1 MFIFGIL
8 IVLSSFVAAT
18 EKVPVMASRTTSDP
32 RRTTGG
38 HKIVEETISYYQSP
52 EKKRQALR
60 RALRT
65 RPDDPRLQQ
74 HLQRLI
80 EPRQIQIAAEAG
92 IFMSYSRADE
102 LFVLDLADQLRTLGV
117 NLWVDMLD
125 VTPEG
130 DWNREVRRALEA
142 SGLMLAVLSPDAL
155 HDAAAHTE
163 RDNFL
168 ESGKLVQSVIARRS
182 DLSGMDFWLPPI
194 DFSRD
199 FQVGLHQLL
208 RVLSVSVL

>member
-1 MFIFGIL
+1 
-8 IVLSSFVAAT
+8 
-18 EKVPVMASRTTSDP
+18 MASQTTTDP

-60 RALRT
+60 KALKA
-65 RPDDPRLQQ
+65 RPDDPRLME
-74 HLQRLI
+74 HLRHLI
-80 EPRQIQIAAEAG
+80 EPRQIEIAASAG
-92 IFMSYSRADE
+92 VFLSYSRADE
-102 LFVLDLADQLRTLGV
+102 LFVLDLADHLRDAGV
-117 NLWVDMLD
+117 KLWVDMLD
-125 VTPEG
+125 VTHEG
-130 DWNREVRRALEA
+130 DWKGEVRRALEG

-155 HDAAAHTE
+155 RDSAARDE
-163 RDNFL
+163 RENFL

-199 FQVGLHQLL
+199 FQFGLHQLL
-208 RVLSVSVL
+208 RVLSVNVQ